1 MNNKTPILQLN
12 RFDALTGV
20 ADENLSRQ
28 IARRHATQGT
38 GSVLFYPQPIVM
50 ASASGA
56 WMEDSAGNRY
66 LDMYNNVPGVGH
78 CHPHITQAMVRQA
91 GLLNTNTRYLF
102 PVLEQYAD
110 SLLATFPAG
119 LSNVIFTCTGSESN
133 DIALR
138 MARFI
143 SGRQGII
150 VTESAY
156 HGNTTAVMEVSPS
169 GHKEAL

>member
-110 SLLATFPAG
+110 LSL
-119 LSNVIFTCTGSESN
+119 IH
-133 DIALR
+133 I
-138 MARFI
+138 
-143 SGRQGII
+143 
-150 VTESAY
+150 
-156 HGNTTAVMEVSPS
+156 
-169 GHKEAL
+169 

>member
-1 MNNKTPILQLN
+1 
-12 RFDALTGV
+12 
-20 ADENLSRQ
+20 
-28 IARRHATQGT
+28 
-38 GSVLFYPQPIVM
+38 
-50 ASASGA
+50 
-56 WMEDSAGNRY
+56 MEDSAGNRY

-143 SGRQGII
+143 SGRQGDHRHRECLSRQYNGGDGGLSLRAQRGPPAP
-150 VTESAY
+150 VGAY
-156 HGNTTAVMEVSPS
+156 HSRP
-169 GHKEAL
+169 

>member
-91 GLLNTNTRYLF
+91 GVR
-102 PVLEQYAD
+102 V
-110 SLLATFPAG
+110 G
-119 LSNVIFTCTGSESN
+119 
-133 DIALR
+133 
-138 MARFI
+138 
-143 SGRQGII
+143 
-150 VTESAY
+150 
-156 HGNTTAVMEVSPS
+156 
-169 GHKEAL
+169 K